1 MKYIGIVMCF
11 MEMSVKAMDK
21 IHSLAIVGRWEE
33 LMHKGKTEN
42 LQTNSS
48 KVDLGIQRI
57 FKLGCQVRGYTVKF
71 SHFTEEKV
79 EA

>member
-1 MKYIGIVMCF
+1 
-11 MEMSVKAMDK
+11 
-21 IHSLAIVGRWEE
+21 
-33 LMHKGKTEN
+33 MHKGKTEN

-71 SHFTEEKV
+71 SHFTDEKV